1 MSQTHACEPAEDAP
15 LVIDVRGLT
24 KSFGGTKVVDNVDM
38 QVAEGE
44 I

>member
-1 MSQTHACEPAEDAP
+1 MSQAHASEPAEAAP